1 MQLNGHHVLP
11 SDWWRIKE
19 TEFVDRRSWKKRSI
33 KIKEEEFFRNSWSRH
48 VQTHHL
54 GIDYRQERTSKALD
68 KKEQTD
74 RWKREQTNERTKEW
88 QEEQTDERM
97 NDIIICINTAGTAS
111 QLIQGLP
118 TWRKAL
124 GPNLADNHDWF
135 DWFTVFCFFYFPIFS
150 LSSYLAV
157 TQVAP
162 RALCDMGNNCSDVL
176 LLILIV

>member
-1 MQLNGHHVLP
+1 ME
-11 SDWWRIKE
+11 KA
-19 TEFVDRRSWKKRSI
+19 VDRNKRGRIFQEFATSTNSPSWNRLSARKDMQSTGQKRTNEPL
-33 KIKEEEFFRNSWSRH
+33 KEGR
-48 VQTHHL
+48 
-54 GIDYRQERTSKALD
+54 
-68 KKEQTD
+68 
-74 RWKREQTNERTKEW
+74 NERTKEW
-88 QEEQTDERM
+88 QEEQTDEIM

-124 GPNLADNHDWF
+124 GPNLADNHYWF
-135 DWFTVFCFFYFPIFS
+135 DWFTVFCFFYFLIFS